1 MKVEQFPDMVFVESG
16 INNLDTKTDTAKF
29 SQVIEQRDKGWI
41 CAIGQKTDSQL
52 LVTPFPSMREVLLY
66 VSEYATQELLLE
78 IRRGIELRASAM
90 NARLFHGQF
99 LGGTFDSS
107 QRVSSPLYFR
117 QLQSTGGSGS
127 RHRSPGRM
135 KFTLDSFTKIDG
147 IVVSSQPLESED
159 SAHFDARIRT
169 DCLGDC
175 CCIPGPEIAIPR
187 WTDSD

>member
-1 MKVEQFPDMVFVESG
+1 MTAAVEF
-16 INNLDTKTDTAKF
+16 TAK
-29 SQVIEQRDKGWI
+29 SRPGVRLWERPAEN
-41 CAIGQKTDSQL
+41 AIVKSTGSLPTNEAPKISPGKRRVEDA
-52 LVTPFPSMREVLLY
+52 VD
-66 VSEYATQELLLE
+66 ANQELLRE
-78 IRRGIELRASAM
+78 IRTGIELRVSAIR
-90 NARLFHGQF
+90 ARLSHGQF

-147 IVVSSQPLESED
+147 IVVPSHPLESED
-159 SAHFDARIRT
+159 SAHFRSRIRT

-175 CCIPGPEIAIPR
+175 CCILGPEIAIPR
-187 WTDSD
+187 WTDFD